1 MLVSSELLELIGLS
15 DRIYVISE
23 GRVVDEVDAEEA
35 TEERIIGA
43 ATGHGGTAS
52 DAAGTAKQDE
62 ASIRK
67 ARRQSLADSRY
78 ASTAL
83 LALLIV
89 AIAAATASRSP
100 YFLTPLN
107 LGDLALQ
114 IAPLAL
120 VALGQLAVILLGGV
134 DLSVGPT
141 MSFITAIG
149 SYLIVG
155 DSLGQ
160 SSLGVAVCLLAG
172 LLVGLLN
179 AFMILVLRIP
189 DLIST
194 LSSFSIVTGVT
205 LLVRPSPGGELSPA
219 FLDAAAAQIGPAPIV
234 PLMVVALYLLAEWVL
249 VRGRIGA
256 KLYAVGSS
264 NEAAFVVGVR
274 IASVRAGAYV
284 FCSLCAVL
292 AGLMI
297 AARIGS
303 GDPQAGAQFTLTSIT
318 AVVIGGASVFG
329 GRGTAIGT
337 LAGAIL
343 VGLMQNALNHL
354 QVSAYYQYI
363 WTGALTLIAVI
374 VFSFGSRKR

>member
-1 MLVSSELLELIGLS
+1 M
-15 DRIYVISE
+15 
-23 GRVVDEVDAEEA
+23 
-35 TEERIIGA
+35 
-43 ATGHGGTAS
+43 
-52 DAAGTAKQDE
+52 
-62 ASIRK
+62 
-67 ARRQSLADSRY
+67 
-78 ASTAL
+78 
-83 LALLIV
+83 LIV

-100 YFLTPLN
+100 YFLSPLN

-120 VALGQLAVILLGGV
+120 AALGQLAVILLGGV

-141 MSFITAIG
+141 MSLVTAIG
-149 SYLIVG
+149 SFLIVG
-155 DSLGQ
+155 NSLGQ
-160 SSLGVAVCLLAG
+160 SLLGVGACLFAG

-179 AFMILVLRIP
+179 AFMILLLRIP

-219 FLDAAAAQIGPAPIV
+219 FLDAAAAQIGPAPIA
-234 PLMVVALYLLAEWVL
+234 PLIVVVLYLLAEWVL

-256 KLYAVGSS
+256 RLYAVGSS

-274 IASVRAGAYV
+274 IGAVRAGAYV

-292 AGLMI
+292 GELMI

-329 GRGTAIGT
+329 GRGTAIGA
-337 LAGAIL
+337 LAGAML

-374 VFSFGSRKR
+374 VFSFGSRRR